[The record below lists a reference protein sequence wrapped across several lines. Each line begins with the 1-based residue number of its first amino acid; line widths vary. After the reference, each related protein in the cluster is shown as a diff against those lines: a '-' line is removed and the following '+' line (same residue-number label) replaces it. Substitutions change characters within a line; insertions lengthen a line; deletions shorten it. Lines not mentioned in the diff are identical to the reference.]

1 MIFNEIIAQID
12 AKNPKG
18 WEYLFFR
25 YGQKFYGFAVSN
37 WKFTEDEA
45 WDIVYQ
51 TLETIILKIG
61 KYKIESQ
68 AHFDNLVYKVFLNFL
83 RQSFRSKK
91 RAQQN
96 IQLLRLGEMEA
107 DISADPNE
115 FKIPFDSDFFKEY
128 YDSEEV
134 DNPKL
139 KELEL
144 ALNKLDPFEKDLL
157 LLKANEFTYDQIAE
171 MLHIENN
178 QLKVKHHRAKQ
189 KLFKIL
195 QTLNS

>member
-12 AKNPKG
+12 AKDPRG
-18 WEYLFFR
+18 WESLFLR

-45 WDIVYQ
+45 WEIVYH

-61 KYKIESQ
+61 KYKVESQ
-68 AHFDNLVYKVFLNFL
+68 AHFDNLVYKIFLNFL
-83 RQSFRSKK
+83 RQSFRNKK
-91 RAQQN
+91 RAQGN
-96 IQLLRLGEMEA
+96 IQLLPIES
-107 DISADPNE
+107 DITVESKE
-115 FKIPFDSDFFKEY
+115 FKVPFDSDFFNEY
-128 YDSEEV
+128 YDSEEM

-139 KELEL
+139 KDLEL
-144 ALNKLDPFEKDLL
+144 ALSKLDPLEKDLL
-157 LLKANEFTYDQIAE
+157 LLKANEFTYEQIAE